1 MGKKKRRKQQLQ
13 VWLFGL
19 AATAGWLLPLQT
31 NAAGINDITQG
42 VTDLISG
49 GQTGSSSQIV
59 NVFVMMTILS
69 VVPLLLVMM
78 TSFTRIIM
86 VLSFTRS
93 ALGTQQNPPN
103 QVLLG
108 LALFL
113 TLFTMKPVY
122 TDIYQDA
129 IKPYNQHEITE
140 KQAFNRSEVR
150 LKEFMGKETRK
161 KDIKLFLDVSE
172 DKHSYKNVKEVPL
185 TTLTP
190 AFIISELRTAFSI
203 GFLIFIPFLII
214 DMVVSSVLM
223 AMGMIM
229 LSPVMISLPFKLLL
243 FVMVDGWYLLVESL
257 VHSFS

>member
-1 MGKKKRRKQQLQ
+1 MTTNKQSKIRGSIL
-13 VWLFGL
+13 LSSA
-19 AATAGWLLPLQT
+19 AATACFFRPMVV
-31 NAAGINDITQG
+31 NAAGLDDVSRG
-42 VTDLISG
+42 VTNLINSG
-49 GQTGSSSQIV
+49 QSGDSNQIV
-59 NVFVMMTILS
+59 NIFVMMTILS
-69 VVPLLLVMM
+69 VVPLLLIMM

-122 TDIYQDA
+122 TDIYNDA
-129 IKPYNQHEITE
+129 IQPYSREEITQ
-140 KQAFNRSEVR
+140 KQAFDRSEDR
-150 LKEFMGKETRK
+150 IKEFMGKETRK
-161 KDIKLFLDVSE
+161 KDVKLFLDVS
-172 DKHSYKNVKEVPL
+172 DDQHKYKNVKSVPL

-243 FVMVDGWYLLVESL
+243 FVLVDGWYLLVESL
-257 VHSFS
+257 VHSFG